1 MNKVVEN
8 TLDGMDR
15 RDLIKRIG
23 SFTLGAATTAFI
35 AGCGGNDNK
44 AAAATGANFSGVQ
57 LTRAFK
63 TIMED
68 EDNHVS
74 FLKAAI
80 PANGGTVRPAPT
92 FDTTLA
98 VFNPPDVA
106 TFFTLAEA
114 LENTGTGAYTY
125 AAKFLVSVPDVLT
138 AAASI
143 GLVEGRHAGF
153 LNFLTNRPLLT
164 NPAPG
169 QNDAND
175 PSNPVTGGNYSMEVP
190 QPPSVVAQRAQPFLV
205 NLNLNGGAGVPDDN
219 FSNQGA
225 VPFTVLNYALLL
237 EYLEKTFYDRN
248 VPRFFP

>member
-1 MNKVVEN
+1 MSNAFTN
-8 TLDGMDR
+8 TFEGIKR
-15 RDLIKRIG
+15 RDLMAKAG
-23 SFTLGAATTAFI
+23 AFTLGAAGAAFI
-35 AGCGGNDNK
+35 AGCGGNSSS
-44 AAAATGANFSGVQ
+44 ASGTGASFSAAQ

-63 TIMED
+63 DIMTD
-68 EDNHVS
+68 EDNHVN

-80 PANGGTVRPAPT
+80 PANGGVARVAPT

-98 VFNPPDVA
+98 VFNP
-106 TFFTLAEA
+106 TSLASFYALADA

-125 AAKFLVSVPDVLT
+125 ATKYLVTVPDVLT

-175 PSNPVTGGNYSMEVP
+175 PTNPVPGGNYSMEVP
-190 QPPSVVAQRAQPFLV
+190 QPPSIVGQRAAPFLV
-205 NLNLNGGAGVPDDN
+205 NINLNGGVGLPDDQ
-219 FSNQGA
+219 FANQGV

-237 EYLEKTFYDRN
+237 EYLEKTFYDLN
-248 VPRFFP
+248 VPKFFP